1 MDNKFNLPSY
11 KKQKLYDNLNNY
23 ENKFKDNKNNDSNL
37 NIESNLN
44 LFNRNLNIL
53 PFGYKLNI
61 VKSTISN
68 NQINKLILLNELENL
83 NIEINKDENK
93 MIKYIFDR
101 YTYKASGYLFKSNN
115 WELRAKDEDY
125 FIYQN
130 IINSDYLYDSNTKEY
145 LNLMFNFFVRNL
157 KNYNVYVD
165 KYFIDRD
172 KIYYIFFI
180 FMKRSDGG

>member
-11 KKQKLYDNLNNY
+11 KKQKLYNDLNNY
-23 ENKFKDNKNNDSNL
+23 ENKFKDKNNDFNS
-37 NIESNLN
+37 I
-44 LFNRNLNIL
+44 LFNQNLNIL
-53 PFGYKLNI
+53 PFDYKLNI
-61 VKSTISN
+61 IKSTISN

-172 KIYYIFFI
+172 KIYYIFY
-180 FMKRSDGG
+180 

>member
-11 KKQKLYDNLNNY
+11 KKQKLYNDLNNY
-23 ENKFKDNKNNDSNL
+23 ENKFKDKNNDFNS
-37 NIESNLN
+37 I
-44 LFNRNLNIL
+44 LFNQNLNIL
-53 PFGYKLNI
+53 PFDYKLNI
-61 VKSTISN
+61 IKSTISN

-93 MIKYIFDR
+93 MIKHIFDR

-180 FMKRSDGG
+180 FTKQSEGG

>member
-11 KKQKLYDNLNNY
+11 KKQKLYNDLNNY
-23 ENKFKDNKNNDSNL
+23 ENKFKNNKIIDSNL
-37 NIESNLN
+37 KIKLN
-44 LFNRNLNIL
+44 LFNQNLNIL
-53 PFGYKLNI
+53 PFEYKLNNI
-61 VKSTISN
+61 KSTISN

-83 NIEINKDENK
+83 NIEIIKDENK

-180 FMKRSDGG
+180 FIKRI

>member
-11 KKQKLYDNLNNY
+11 KKQKLYNDLNNY
-23 ENKFKDNKNNDSNL
+23 ENKFKDKNNDFNS
-37 NIESNLN
+37 I
-44 LFNRNLNIL
+44 LFNQNLNIL
-53 PFGYKLNI
+53 PFDYKLNI
-61 VKSTISN
+61 IKSTISN

-180 FMKRSDGG
+180 FTKQSEGG

>member
-11 KKQKLYDNLNNY
+11 KKQKLYNDLNNY
-23 ENKFKDNKNNDSNL
+23 ENKFKDNKFIDSNL
-37 NIESNLN
+37 NIKLN
-44 LFNRNLNIL
+44 LFNQNLNIL
-53 PFGYKLNI
+53 PFEYKLNNI
-61 VKSTISN
+61 KSTISN

-83 NIEINKDENK
+83 NIEIIKDENK
-93 MIKYIFDR
+93 IIKYIFDR

-115 WELRAKDEDY
+115 WELRAKDKDY

-145 LNLMFNFFVRNL
+145 LNLMFDFFVRNL
-157 KNYNVYVD
+157 KNYNVHID

-180 FMKRSDGG
+180 FTKRSKKG

>member
-11 KKQKLYDNLNNY
+11 KKQKLYNDLNNY
-23 ENKFKDNKNNDSNL
+23 ENKFKDKNNDFNS
-37 NIESNLN
+37 I
-44 LFNRNLNIL
+44 LFNQNLNIL
-53 PFGYKLNI
+53 PFDYKLNI
-61 VKSTISN
+61 IKSTISN

-93 MIKYIFDR
+93 MVKYIFDR

-180 FMKRSDGG
+180 FTKRSERG

>member
-11 KKQKLYDNLNNY
+11 KKQKLYNDLNNY
-23 ENKFKDNKNNDSNL
+23 ENKFKNNKFIDSDL
-37 NIESNLN
+37 NVKLN
-44 LFNRNLNIL
+44 LFNQNLNIL
-53 PFGYKLNI
+53 PFEYKLNNI
-61 VKSTISN
+61 KSTISN

-83 NIEINKDENK
+83 NIEIIKDENK
-93 MIKYIFDR
+93 IIKYIFDR

-115 WELRAKDEDY
+115 WELRAKDKDY

-145 LNLMFNFFVRNL
+145 LNLMFDFFVRNL
-157 KNYNVYVD
+157 KNYNVHID

-180 FMKRSDGG
+180 FTKRSKKG

>member
-11 KKQKLYDNLNNY
+11 KKQKLYNDLNNY
-23 ENKFKDNKNNDSNL
+23 ENKFKNNKIIDSNL
-37 NIESNLN
+37 KIKLN
-44 LFNRNLNIL
+44 LFNQNLNIL
-53 PFGYKLNI
+53 PFEYKLNNI
-61 VKSTISN
+61 KSTISN

-83 NIEINKDENK
+83 NIEIIKDENK

-172 KIYYIFFI
+172 KIYYIFFSFI
-180 FMKRSDGG
+180 KRI